1 MMGQPAQTARVIQP
15 GQYRKERTGHNS
27 WNRTVRMRRPEGA
40 ARKGKLSR
48 KDRTDRQDRTL
59 STEMLGQDSQTRTAR
74 TGQP

>member
-1 MMGQPAQTARVIQP
+1 
-15 GQYRKERTGHNS
+15 
-27 WNRTVRMRRPEGA
+27 MRWPEGA

-59 STEMLGQDSQTRTAR
+59 RTVLLGQNSQTRTAR